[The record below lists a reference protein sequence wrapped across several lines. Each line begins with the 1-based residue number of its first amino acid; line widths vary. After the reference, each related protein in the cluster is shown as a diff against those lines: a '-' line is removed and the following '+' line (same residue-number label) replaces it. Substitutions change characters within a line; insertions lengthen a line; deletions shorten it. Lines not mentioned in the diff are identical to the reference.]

1 MGDDTASRSGWGV
14 VLEGERFDLDDWREA
29 FKQPFG
35 PLDPWVMEAKFGS
48 ILRSSRLDGEATA
61 SKVCERAK
69 ALMDEVNGAIRA
81 SYGAGVVRRGDIVEI
96 LSDGTLRRHVFAQLD
111 EVLRIRLRSAVVRL
125 DPDGKPYPEP
135 PPEPS
140 RPQRWLR
147 IAAED
152 DLLADALTYF
162 ARCDDWFD
170 VYKALEC
177 LIQRFAG
184 GEKDGQVERF
194 RRLGWANAD
203 EITRLRKTANSKRH
217 ARGSFDPP
225 ARPMEHTEA
234 RHLLATLMASA
245 FREAPTTP
253 QPALEQGKGRRKAQ
267 RKARAVTGASR

>member
-1 MGDDTASRSGWGV
+1 MGDDAASRSGWGV

-35 PLDPWVMEAKFGS
+35 PLDPWVMETKFGPT
-48 ILRSSRLDGEATA
+48 LRSSRLDGEATA

-111 EVLRIRLRSAVVRL
+111 EVLRIRLRLALVRL

-162 ARCDDWFD
+162 ARGDDWFD

-177 LIQRFAG
+177 FEMRFG
-184 GEKDGQVERF
+184 GEEEF
-194 RRLGWANAD
+194 RSLGWAD
-203 EITRLRKTANSKRH
+203 KGKIKLLKRTANSGRH
-217 ARGSFDPP
+217 ARKKFDPP
-225 ARPMEHTEA
+225 PHPMERTEA
-234 RHLLATLMASA
+234 RDLLATLMARA
-245 FREAPTTP
+245 FLEAPT
-253 QPALEQGKGRRKAQ
+253 
-267 RKARAVTGASR
+267 ASQ